1 MNLAGRLTIVGA
13 DDTKRRLIHSADLVA
28 EWNLSLPAAKLARV
42 PFDPRKRRPH
52 AFVPSEDS
60 CGTARIS
67 PCAPAPAAR
76 GRASPLPI
84 PSGTT
89 VETHDDLTAPLE
101 EVSIQLFGCAPAIE
115 MPLPR

>member
-1 MNLAGRLTIVGA
+1 LRH
-13 DDTKRRLIHSADLVA
+13 RADLAVCSGSGG
-28 EWNLSLPAAKLARV
+28 EGARV
-42 PFDPRKRRPH
+42 TLTD
-52 AFVPSEDS
+52 
-60 CGTARIS
+60 
-67 PCAPAPAAR
+67 
-76 GRASPLPI
+76 